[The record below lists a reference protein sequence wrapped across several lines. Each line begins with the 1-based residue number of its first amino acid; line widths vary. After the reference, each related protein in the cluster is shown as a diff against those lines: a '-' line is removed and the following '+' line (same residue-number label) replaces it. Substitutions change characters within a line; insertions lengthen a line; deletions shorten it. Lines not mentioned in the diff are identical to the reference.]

1 MSLTPKR
8 ERIRR
13 HPLDSERLVWLL
25 IALLFLERL
34 ALILYIGVDE
44 VSNGDDVAYIQ
55 GGILFAR
62 SGIVSVWEA
71 APTALIMPGVPIV
84 TGLVS
89 RLCGEGTLY
98 LGTVKLLWSLMGALT
113 AWYLYRAV
121 YLYLPGRWAL
131 FAAAALLMPNRA
143 WMDTIIST
151 ETPYTLFFLA
161 NFYYMLRLRSEPE
174 LPCLL
179 RYTLSFLL
187 ALFFRANILVMPLFA
202 LVWVLTGRSCG
213 VKRLAKGA
221 LIFGALCLLFF
232 VPWTLRNYR
241 VFDAFIPVSYGMG
254 NPTLKG
260 SYQGRTAPADEEL
273 DYETNVDA
281 VVRQRYARYFD
292 ENGGF
297 PNESYMQYVSA
308 MSDRIKADY
317 RMRAWFSRDPAG
329 FLRAYLIEKPM
340 CMLTWVYYWG
350 PDQPVILPLTNFLSK
365 VNFVLCAAAVA
376 LSLLMRQKR
385 AFVLL
390 LCAVYW
396 VNLYLIA
403 YSYAIERYAA
413 LLMPFRY
420 MLGAVGLYLLF
431 RLPAFAAARKTAV
444 AGAKT

>member
-1 MSLTPKR
+1 MSVTSKA
-8 ERIRR
+8 EGIRKN
-13 HPLDSERLVWLL
+13 PLDSERLLWLL

-44 VSNGDDVAYIQ
+44 VSSGDDVAYIR
-55 GGILFAR
+55 GGICFAR
-62 SGIVSVWEA
+62 TGIISVWED
-71 APTALIMPGVPIV
+71 APTALIMPGMPIV
-84 TGLVS
+84 TGLIS

-98 LGTVKLLWSLMGALT
+98 LGTVKVLWSLMGAFT
-113 AWYLYRAV
+113 ALYLYRAAR
-121 YLYLPGRWAL
+121 LYLPGRWAL

-202 LVWVLTGRSCG
+202 LVWVLTGRKCG
-213 VKRLAKGA
+213 VKKFAKGA
-221 LIFGALCLLFF
+221 LIFCALCLVFF
-232 VPWTLRNYR
+232 VPWTIRNYR
-241 VFDAFIPVSYGMG
+241 IFDAFIPVSYGMG

-260 SYQGRTAPADEEL
+260 SYQGSTAPTDEEL

-281 VVRQRYARYFD
+281 IARQRYARYFD
-292 ENGGF
+292 ENGDYL
-297 PNESYMQYVSA
+297 NDSCMQYVSA
-308 MSDRIKADY
+308 MTDRLRADY
-317 RMRAWFSRDPAG
+317 RMRTWFSRDPVG

-350 PDQPVILPLTNFLSK
+350 PDQPIILPLTNFLSK
-365 VNFVLCAAAVA
+365 VNFVLCAVGAA
-376 LSLLMRQKR
+376 LSLLMKQKR
-385 AFVLL
+385 GFVLL

-403 YSYAIERYAA
+403 CSYAIERYAA

-431 RLPAFAAARKTAV
+431 RLPAFAVRRKAA